1 MKIQKGK
8 AAKLLAVVLSLC
20 ITIAFLPIVAFAT
33 GDTASIS
40 VTFRQGSEN
49 NGNIEFYDGV
59 NWRIISGPEVQNVEA
74 VRIRPNQGYSVDW
87 TGIALRVNGE
97 NILTDDIRNQLVSDN
112 GFTLTAGTAYA
123 LEEVE
128 FRQGGGGP
136 TPSETHS
143 IDFGSGSWT
152 VGEQTV
158 TANKSGIVSELSMDE
173 EIVLNGF
180 DADKMQVK
188 LVAED
193 GFSTTL
199 TVTDGKTSLS
209 AKNCEG
215 LPAGTLTFSVEEK
228 GGPEPGPGPEPGED
242 PAHEGYE
249 EGEPKTASVTVT
261 GKADFYINDSNMVNA
276 NDGDRFDDIGYR
288 YNRNGTVDF
297 YFCCFIVERITTLK
311 INGVDYYGELPTP
324 DTEEGKAALLD
335 ACKGQIN
342 EFKITVPYSES
353 GYAIESN
360 VKWLDDEDKD
370 YMVVGNF
377 LWTYEDENQGDDYID
392 HGRME
397 LIGVNYKGRD
407 YSPEELTNPGT
418 GLNWGQDEHGGSAV
432 LPVGSVV
439 TVKLLPDYGYQLTSF
454 GINGNDFGTGDEQ
467 SVFTFE
473 IKPGNAHL
481 GAHFTSVSDK
491 VKTSSNIVESGSITL
506 GSGLS
511 GGSARLEISDAENDL
526 SEEKR
531 EAFESAAGNY
541 NITDYLNLDLYN
553 VYYKGTTDEENVWK
567 NEINTLDNDA
577 TISVDLDVLSDGSA
591 VEASDI
597 VIIHN
602 IHNGEK
608 FETIS
613 VDSFDSET
621 NTITFKTDSFS
632 TYAIA
637 TTRSQGFDTV
647 DESVDNSS
655 VNVTCKIVVKD
666 KTIGKTESKEV
677 RTIKP
682 TGGVTVGTVS
692 AVCDETVEKAKTVLS
707 EYVELMKKDNPKLQI
722 TVTGNPEV
730 SGDTT
735 PFDNRTYTMK
745 LNANNQRYLHIEG
758 DYGKKAIYVVSLT
771 VETEEVKLPV
781 YNFLEGADNSWTQSS
796 NGTLTF
802 RINGDFS
809 KFTGV
814 KVDGTLIDAK
824 NYTAVSGS
832 TVITLKADYLKTFSA
847 GTHKLTVVYTDGEC
861 STNFEVKQAASK
873 QTKPNE
879 VDASD
884 TTTPTGGKDTTSP
897 QTGDNI
903 NLLLWVALLF
913 VSVFGLAGTA
923 VYSKRK
929 REK

>member
-40 VTFRQGSEN
+40 VTFHQGSEG
-49 NGNIEFYDGV
+49 NGNIEIYDGV
-59 NWRIISGPEVQNVEA
+59 SWRLYSGSDAQDAEA
-74 VRIRPNQGYSVDW
+74 VRIRANAGFSVDW

-97 NILTDDIRNQLVSDN
+97 DILTDNIRNQLVGDN
-112 GFTLTAGTAYA
+112 GFTLAVGTAYV

-136 TPSETHS
+136 NPSETHS
-143 IDFGSGSWT
+143 IDFGSGRWT

-158 TANKSGIVSELSMDE
+158 TANKSGTISELAMDE
-173 EIVLNGF
+173 EIVLTGF
-180 DADKMQVK
+180 NAETMQVK

-193 GFSTTL
+193 GFTTTL

-209 AKNCEG
+209 AKNCDG
-215 LPAGTLTFSVEEK
+215 LPDGTLKFSVEEK
-228 GGPEPGPGPEPGED
+228 GGPGPEPGGE
-242 PAHEGYE
+242 PAHGGYE
-249 EGEPKTASVTVT
+249 GEEKTASVTVS
-261 GKADFYINDSNMVNA
+261 GKADFYINDSRMVNA
-276 NDGDRFDDIGYR
+276 NNGDSIDNIDYHYDG
-288 YNRNGTVDF
+288 NGNVDF
-297 YFCCFIVERITTLK
+297 YFCCFIVERITELK

-324 DTEEGKAALLD
+324 YTEEGKAALLD
-335 ACKGQIN
+335 ACKGQLN

-360 VKWLDDEDKD
+360 VKWLDDSDKD

-392 HGRME
+392 HGIME
-397 LIGVNYKGRD
+397 LISVNYKDRD
-407 YSPEELTNPGT
+407 YSPEELNNPGT
-418 GLNWGQDEHGGSAV
+418 AFEWGQDEHGGSAV
-432 LPVGSVV
+432 LPVGAVV
-439 TVKLLPDYGYQLTSF
+439 TVKLIPDYGYQLTSF
-454 GINGNDFGTGDEQ
+454 GINGGNFGTGDEL
-467 SVFTFE
+467 SPFTFE

-481 GAHFTSVSDK
+481 GAHFTPVADK
-491 VKTSSNIVESGSITL
+491 VTSSSDIVASGSIAL
-506 GSGLS
+506 GSELS
-511 GGSARLEISDAENDL
+511 GGSARLEISDAESDL
-526 SEEKR
+526 SDEKR
-531 EAFESAAGNY
+531 EAFETAAGNY
-541 NITDYLNLDLYN
+541 TITDYLNLDLYN
-553 VYYKGTTDEENVWK
+553 VYYKGSTDEENVWK
-567 NEINTLDNDA
+567 NEVNTLEDDA
-577 TISVDLDVLSDGSA
+577 TISVSLDVISFGTT

-602 IHNGEK
+602 IHNGGD
-608 FETIS
+608 FETIPI
-613 VDSFDSET
+613 DSYDSQT

-647 DESVDNSS
+647 DESVDNSF

-666 KTIGKTESKEV
+666 KATGKTESKEIS
-677 RTIKP
+677 TLKP
-682 TGGVTVGTVS
+682 TDGVTVSTVPTI
-692 AVCDETVEKAKTVLS
+692 CDATVKEAKTVLS

-735 PFDNRTYTMK
+735 LFDNRTYTMK

-758 DYGKKAIYVVSLT
+758 DYGNKAVYVVSLT
-771 VETEEVKLPV
+771 VATEEVKLPV
-781 YNFLEGADNSWTQSS
+781 YDFLEGADSSWTQNSD
-796 NGTLTF
+796 GTLTF

-814 KVDGTLIDAK
+814 KVDGALIDAN

-832 TVITLKADYLKTFSA
+832 TVIILKSDYLKTLSA
-847 GTHKLTVVYTDGEC
+847 DTHKLTVVYTDGEC
-861 STNFEVKQAASK
+861 SANFEVKKATSE
-873 QTKPNE
+873 QTKPMDGDKTE
-879 VDASD
+879 
-884 TTTPTGGKDTTSP
+884 TKSP
-897 QTGDNI
+897 QTGDNSHI
-903 NLLLWVALLF
+903 LLWAALLF
-913 VSVFGLAGTA
+913 ASGAGIFGRT
-923 VYSKRK
+923 VYTKKRK
-929 REK
+929 YSEK